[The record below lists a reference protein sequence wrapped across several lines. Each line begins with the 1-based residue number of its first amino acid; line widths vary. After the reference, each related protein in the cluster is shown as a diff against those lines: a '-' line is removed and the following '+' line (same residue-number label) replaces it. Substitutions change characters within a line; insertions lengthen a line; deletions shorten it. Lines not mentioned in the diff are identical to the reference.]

1 MIVTDSFGRPWRA
14 ATTDVAIGAAG
25 VEVVRDLVGER
36 DPAGYE
42 LHATRIAVADEI
54 AGAAQLVFGKLDR
67 VPVAVVRGL
76 DVRGD
81 GRARRHRHPARDGS
95 LPLEHATRGD
105 AIEQANAL
113 LRERGYA
120 ERDLAVHT
128 GPRGKAL
135 LKGNKIL
142 SPLSDDAEVVLR
154 VVRELV
160 PTDGELGAKILR
172 PAELRAKL

>member
-1 MIVTDSFGRPWRA
+1 MS
-14 ATTDVAIGAAG
+14 
-25 VEVVRDLVGER
+25 E
-36 DPAGYE
+36 
-42 LHATRIAVADEI
+42 AVD
-54 AGAAQLVFGKLDR
+54 
-67 VPVAVVRGL
+67 
-76 DVRGD
+76 
-81 GRARRHRHPARDGS
+81 
-95 LPLEHATRGD
+95 
-105 AIEQANAL
+105 QANAL

-154 VVRELV
+154 VVQDLV
-160 PTDGELGAKILR
+160 PSDADLGAKILR

>member
-1 MIVTDSFGRPWRA
+1 MA
-14 ATTDVAIGAAG
+14 
-25 VEVVRDLVGER
+25 
-36 DPAGYE
+36 
-42 LHATRIAVADEI
+42 
-54 AGAAQLVFGKLDR
+54 
-67 VPVAVVRGL
+67 
-76 DVRGD
+76 
-81 GRARRHRHPARDGS
+81 
-95 LPLEHATRGD
+95 D

-120 ERDLAVHT
+120 DRDLAVHS

-142 SPLSDDAEVVLR
+142 SPLSDDAAVVLR

-160 PTDGELGAKILR
+160 PTDAELGGKVLR